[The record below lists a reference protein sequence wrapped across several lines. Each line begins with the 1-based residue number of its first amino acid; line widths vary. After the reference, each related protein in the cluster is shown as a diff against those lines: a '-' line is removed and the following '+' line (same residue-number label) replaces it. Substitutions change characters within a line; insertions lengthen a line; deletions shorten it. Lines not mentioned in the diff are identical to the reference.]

1 MGLHHHIDVYCE
13 RTDFTFWSEPIN
25 AVTNIAFIIAGY
37 FALKLYT
44 NRPPS
49 SRGTHDGFSIVMIGA
64 LFAIGIGSF
73 LFHTFATRWTVILD
87 VIPIALVIFT
97 YHIATMHKIAGFNIW
112 VSILSLALIPTFG
125 WVAYQLPLDFMGS
138 TKAYT
143 PILPLLAIYFYYHV
157 KRGSV
162 ELYLLPLAFGVFTLS
177 MTVRVL
183 DYPLCNAFPL
193 GTHFLWH
200 IFNGLTLYLSFCA
213 YAKNT

>member
-1 MGLHHHIDVYCE
+1 MGLNHQVDVYCE

-25 AVTNIAFIIAGY
+25 AVTNAAFIIAGY
-37 FALKLYT
+37 LAFRLYRQSNKQDWFAM
-44 NRPPS
+44 
-49 SRGTHDGFSIVMIGA
+49 VMIGS

-73 LFHTFATRWTVILD
+73 LFHTFATRWAGVAD
-87 VIPIALVIFT
+87 VASIALVIFT
-97 YHIATMHKIAGFNIW
+97 YHVATMYKIAGWNIW
-112 VSILSLALIPTFG
+112 ISYLSLAMIPALG

-162 ELYLLPLAFGVFTLS
+162 ELFLLPMAFFVFTVS

-183 DYPLCNAFPL
+183 DYPLCDLFPI

-200 IFNGLTLYLSFCA
+200 IFNGLTLYLAFRA
-213 YAKNT
+213 YVKNN